1 MSDTAQPSFKDKMM
15 KALGKFSGSRFV
27 RAIMGAGYSIIAFS
41 IIGSMFLVLTVLPQV
56 ITAKG
61 FVDFYNNT
69 IGRFS
74 NMYTDRK
81 SVV

>member
-41 IIGSMFLVLTVLPQV
+41 NKESIFLMIST
-56 ITAKG
+56 
-61 FVDFYNNT
+61 
-69 IGRFS
+69 
-74 NMYTDRK
+74 
-81 SVV
+81 SVSRYIPP